1 MYGCEIIVGGAASG
15 KTRLLKERIREFEKE
30 GDGDILFI
38 CTTGTIRYL
47 GLHDE
52 FNVITPENMA
62 ISECKNKTA
71 VEIIPDTSSVKHQKD
86 IALLIT
92 EYSQI
97 NACEN
102 NRRTMVIVD
111 EVPNILGTELINL
124 LIKTPIYQ
132 YMIFTMQS
140 PLQLEQLEKMSG
152 LSLDEQNSGFGY
164 WHISKLGE
172 INEYFKQQDKI
183 GWKEIKF
190 PEYFTKPE
198 VIKMRGRKT
207 NSNIT

>member
-152 LSLDEQNSGFGY
+152 LSLDRN
-164 WHISKLGE
+164 L
-172 INEYFKQQDKI
+172 
-183 GWKEIKF
+183 
-190 PEYFTKPE
+190 
-198 VIKMRGRKT
+198 
-207 NSNIT
+207 

>member
-102 NRRTMVIVD
+102 NGRTMVIVD

-190 PEYFTKPE
+190 PECFTKPE
-198 VIKMRGRKT
+198 VIKKRGRKT

>member
-1 MYGCEIIVGGAASG
+1 MYGCEMIVGGAASG

-30 GDGDILFI
+30 GGGNILFV

-47 GLHDE
+47 GLHDD
-52 FNVITPENMA
+52 FYVITPDNMA

-86 IALLIT
+86 IAKFIS
-92 EYSQI
+92 EYCRNSVCV
-97 NACEN
+97 NK
-102 NRRTMVIVD
+102 RRTMVIVD

-124 LIKTPIYQ
+124 LINTPIYQ

-172 INEYFKQQDKI
+172 INEYFKQQDKT

-190 PEYFTKPE
+190 PECFTKPE
-198 VIKMRGRKT
+198 VIKKRGRKT
-207 NSNIT
+207 NSSIK

>member
-1 MYGCEIIVGGAASG
+1 MYGSEMIVGGAASG

-52 FNVITPENMA
+52 FNVITTENMA

-102 NRRTMVIVD
+102 NRRTMVVVD
-111 EVPNILGTELINL
+111 DAPNILGTELISL
-124 LIKTPIYQ
+124 LIKQPIYSK
-132 YMIFTMQS
+132 MIFTIQS
-140 PLQLEQLEKMSG
+140 PLQLEQLENMSG
-152 LSLDEQNSGFGY
+152 ISLDERFSGFVY
-164 WHISKLGE
+164 WHIHKLDKT
-172 INEYFKQQDKI
+172 NECFHQQNGA
-183 GWKEIKF
+183 GWKKMKF
-190 PEYFTKPE
+190 PECFKEPE
-198 VIKMRGRKT
+198 VIKKRGIKT

>member
-86 IALLIT
+86 IAKFIS

-102 NRRTMVIVD
+102 NGRTMVVVD
-111 EVPNILGTELINL
+111 DAPNILGTELISL
-124 LIKTPIYQ
+124 LIKQPIYSK
-132 YMIFTMQS
+132 MIFTIQS
-140 PLQLEQLEKMSG
+140 PLQLEQLENMSG
-152 LSLDEQNSGFGY
+152 ISLDEQNSGFGY

-190 PEYFTKPE
+190 PECFTKPE